1 MTETTPE
8 DAANRVADKPSRTR
22 GLKPFPKGVSGNP
35 NGRPKKVQ
43 EVKEAA
49 EKNAKAA
56 MDVLVK
62 LLSSEDEKVRI
73 MAANAILD
81 RGIGKP
87 KQAVDVDATVKHDHG
102 SKPVSETA
110 AWVEG
115 VLGTG
120 QDRASEE
127 PMPN

>member
-1 MTETTPE
+1 MSEN
-8 DAANRVADKPSRTR
+8 AANSVPKPNPKTR

-49 EKNAKAA
+49 EKSAKAA
-56 MDVLVK
+56 MDVLVS
-62 LLSSEDEKVRI
+62 LLASEDEKVRI

-87 KQAVDVDATVKHDHG
+87 KQAVEVDASVKHDHG
-102 SKPVSETA
+102 SKPVSESA
-110 AWVEG
+110 AWIEG
-115 VLGTG
+115 LLGRG

-127 PMPN
+127 SVPN